1 MVFNSA
7 VFACFFV
14 VVFAAAWLLKHRPTP
29 RFALLL
35 AASYVFYGYWSPK
48 FLLLIVGSTVLDY
61 CMGLAMERT
70 DCPRRRKAFVIAS
83 LCGNLGVLGFFKYFN
98 FFTGEAVALLNQL
111 GFAANEPTLSIAL
124 PVGISFYTFQTL
136 SYTIDVYRGKLE
148 VEHSLLRFALFVA
161 FFPQLVAGPIVRAS
175 KFLPQLR
182 KTPTL
187 SLEEARS
194 GLFLMF
200 WGLTK
205 KVVIA
210 DFLGATLV
218 DAYWGA
224 PGGELAG
231 MGGLLA
237 IYAYAF
243 QIYGDFSGY
252 SDMAIGAARLLGY
265 ELGDNFNAPYRALNP
280 SDFWR
285 RWHISLSQWLRDYL
299 YIPLGGN
306 RVGPVKTYRNLALTM
321 LLGGLWHGASWMFVL
336 WGAFHGAM
344 LIVHRLWS
352 GGTEPDPEKLGY
364 FGRLWRRVGFFHL
377 TCFGWVLFRS
387 ADWAQFQAVL
397 SNLAQ
402 PTSWGAI
409 GPLHWMALAL
419 ALASHMPPRVQKA
432 GWRETFVQAHPAF
445 QGAVYA
451 MVIGLAMN
459 TSKLSQPFIYFQ
471 F

>member
-7 VFACFFV
+7 TFAAFFV
-14 VVFAAAWLLKHRPTP
+14 VVFVAAWLLRGRLALRH
-29 RFALLL
+29 ALLL
-35 AASYVFYGYWSPK
+35 AASYVFYGHWSPK

-61 CMGLAMERT
+61 CLGLAMEATRS
-70 DCPRRRKAFVIAS
+70 PRKRKLYVIAS

-98 FFTGEAVALLNQL
+98 FFTHEAVALLNAM
-111 GFAANEPTLSIAL
+111 GFAAHEPTLSIAL

-175 KFLPQLR
+175 HFLPQLR
-182 KTPTL
+182 KAP
-187 SLEEARS
+187 SLNLEQARS
-194 GLFLMF
+194 GLYLMF

-224 PGGELAG
+224 PGAELAG
-231 MGGLLA
+231 IGGLIA

-265 ELGDNFNAPYRALNP
+265 ELGPNFDAPYRAMNP

-306 RVGPVKTYRNLALTM
+306 RKGPVRTYINLALTM
-321 LLGGLWHGASWMFVL
+321 LLGGLWHGASWMFVI
-336 WGAFHGAM
+336 WGAFHGLM

-352 GGTEPDPEKLGY
+352 RGVEPDPAELS
-364 FGRLWRRVGFFHL
+364 FVQRAWRRVGFFQL
-377 TCFGWVLFRS
+377 TCIGWIFFRS
-387 ADWAQFQAVL
+387 VDLDQFTKVVWYL
-397 SNLAQ
+397 GQ
-402 PTSWGAI
+402 PTKWGQLGLLHVLVFALAI
-409 GPLHWMALAL
+409 G
-419 ALASHMPPRVQKA
+419 SHFPRRATKD
-432 GWRETFVQAHPAF
+432 GWRLRFTHAHPAL

-451 MVIGLAMN
+451 LVIGLAMN
-459 TSKLSQPFIYFQ
+459 SAKLSQPFIYFQ